1 MIKILFICH
10 GNICR
15 SAAAEVVM
23 KQLAAKNRRGDLVIE
38 SAAATR
44 EEIGHDIYPPMKK
57 ALEKSGY
64 ECAHHAARQTTRAD
78 YDCFDYLIGMDEEN
92 LWDMKRIYGGDPKGK
107 ISLLQD
113 WAGNPGREIEDPWYT
128 RNFNGVLR
136 QIEEGCKGI
145 LKKTG
150 ESGSQEVT
158 RVAVLSDTHGL
169 LRREVVAGIRD
180 CGHIIHA
187 GDIIRETDLDELRL
201 YGSVY
206 AVRGN
211 NDLWQDGLRDLAHIL
226 RFEIA
231 GVSFL
236 MTHDRYDI
244 PRDLEGVQA
253 VIYGHSHR
261 YSEEWK
267 DGRLWLNPGSCGMS
281 RFGSDVT
288 MAKMTVQD
296 GRIMSIRR
304 INFSNCTG
312 YAFY

>member
-1 MIKILFICH
+1 MGAPVHIAI
-10 GNICR
+10 
-15 SAAAEVVM
+15 
-23 KQLAAKNRRGDLVIE
+23 
-38 SAAATR
+38 
-44 EEIGHDIYPPMKK
+44 
-57 ALEKSGY
+57 
-64 ECAHHAARQTTRAD
+64 
-78 YDCFDYLIGMDEEN
+78 
-92 LWDMKRIYGGDPKGK
+92 
-107 ISLLQD
+107 
-113 WAGNPGREIEDPWYT
+113 
-128 RNFNGVLR
+128 
-136 QIEEGCKGI
+136 
-145 LKKTG
+145 
-150 ESGSQEVT
+150 
-158 RVAVLSDTHGL
+158 LSDTHGM
-169 LRREVVAGIRD
+169 LRREVVAELQD
-180 CGHIIHA
+180 CTHIIHA

-226 RFEIA
+226 CFEIA